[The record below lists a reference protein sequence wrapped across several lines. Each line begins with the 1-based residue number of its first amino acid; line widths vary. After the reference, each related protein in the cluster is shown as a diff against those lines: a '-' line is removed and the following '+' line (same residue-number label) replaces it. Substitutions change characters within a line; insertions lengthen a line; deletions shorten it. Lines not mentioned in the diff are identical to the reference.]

1 MRKAVPD
8 LIGGGLLVAVGAA
21 FAIGATQY
29 GLFGEGGRIGPGFM
43 PFAAGTL
50 LIVFGTMI
58 AAEGVLRSRR
68 PSHPVGERSGYAVGG
83 GTAPAG
89 GGEEGA
95 QDRSVAVAF
104 GLMLVTIL
112 LVPVLGF
119 LVSFGLLILA
129 LVTFVEREGW
139 LRGILFSVGSVA
151 VTWLAFVE
159 FFKIPLPVG
168 IVGQLLGF

>member
-1 MRKAVPD
+1 VRKAVPD
-8 LIGGGLLVAVGAA
+8 LIGAGLLIALGAA

-58 AAEGVLRSRR
+58 AAEGMLRSRR
-68 PSHPVGERSGYAVGG
+68 PSRPVRERRSYAVGG

-89 GGEEGA
+89 GGEGA
-95 QDRSVAVAF
+95 QGRSVAVAF
-104 GLMLVTIL
+104 GLMLITIL

-139 LRGILFSVGSVA
+139 LRGILLSVGSVA

-159 FFKIPLPVG
+159 FFKIPLPSG